1 MSAFNAA
8 VGSAKATLDLLSIA
22 IKARDQRMIDEAIST
37 LRQELL
43 DALSIATSNVLTINS
58 LELEAQK
65 LRTQLLETELKQHEL
80 EREIERR
87 RAYKLSQPAKGT
99 WAYVLENAPTGA
111 PDNTAYFC
119 PACHAEKRDVP
130 MQFRQAAPSIPNRL
144 VCPLNKEHFISLG
157 GALPPQS
164 LQVRGMAGSA

>member
-1 MSAFNAA
+1 MSTFNAA
-8 VGSAKATLDLLSIA
+8 VVSAKATLELLSIA
-22 IKARDQRMIDEAIST
+22 IKARDQVKIEESIST

-43 DALSIATSNVLTINS
+43 EALTIAYSNVQTANT

-65 LRTQLLETELKQHEL
+65 LRTQLLEAELKQHEL

-87 RAYKLSQPAKGT
+87 RAYKLAQPAKGA
-99 WAYVLENAPTGA
+99 WAYVLENALAGA
-111 PDNTAYFC
+111 PDSTTYFC

-144 VCPLNKEHFISLG
+144 VCPLNKEHVISLG
-157 GALPPQS
+157 GALPAQT
-164 LQVRGMAGSA
+164 LQVRGLAGSA